1 MLAKNIEIL
10 VSSVS
15 ERVNSKTNL
24 PYLALSILT
33 LDDGTTFNVLEKDSE
48 KFGLYRPMEKY
59 LVNLKINS
67 SQYGISVAIEN
78 VLADR
83 GNILRNSSEE

>member
-10 VSSVS
+10 VSSVTDK
-15 ERVNSKTNL
+15 VNSKTNL

-33 LDDGTTFNVLEKDSE
+33 LDDGTTFNVLEKDSK
-48 KFGLYRPMEKY
+48 KFGLYRPMGKC
-59 LVNLKINS
+59 LVDLKINS
-67 SQYGISVAIEN
+67 SRYGRSVVREN

-83 GNILRNSSEE
+83 GNILVNSSEE

>member
-15 ERVNSKTNL
+15 EKVNSKTNL

-48 KFGLYRPMEKY
+48 KFGL
-59 LVNLKINS
+59 
-67 SQYGISVAIEN
+67 
-78 VLADR
+78 
-83 GNILRNSSEE
+83 